1 MTADASFAG
10 VNRSLAEAAAGLES
24 QLRRRGAVPILIVV
38 LWACAVFPNLSL
50 RSFILEE
57 GTNAEIARDILA
69 RGDFLQPYIYGI
81 RWHEKPSLLAWLV
94 AGFALFT
101 GGVNE
106 WSTRLPAMLS
116 VLGTALTV
124 QAVTRRYTS
133 LNASLFAALAFVF
146 CPLLLQKLTVAEP
159 DTLITALSFAA
170 FVVWGSGIAAGRL
183 TILHWIGSGLLLA
196 ALAMAKGP
204 QPAAF
209 FGLGVLAYLVI
220 ERRWRDLPGWILC
233 MVMPV
238 AAIVTWG
245 AAIYRPGDEAAWVS
259 YARLNGWPPFFNYI
273 TRSIHDVGSLYLELL
288 PASLLIP
295 FIPWP
300 WRHAGKAAAIPRIV
314 APMILYSAVCTAILM
329 WWPGFNTRYAMPI
342 ASSLAVLAGIAWDR
356 LEVSRYV
363 IMRRAATTVL
373 CLLAIYQL
381 ALSIVAAPLLP
392 QRFGESRL
400 AGEAIEQ
407 AILAEPAPAYCLRLD
422 TNVFFYVHVPI
433 RCLDLQGM
441 AALEPPAWLLMPHPA
456 VAEFAKLRPDLN
468 VRIVKDGL
476 TQYQFAAARIE
487 RK

>member
-1 MTADASFAG
+1 
-10 VNRSLAEAAAGLES
+10 
-24 QLRRRGAVPILIVV
+24 
-38 LWACAVFPNLSL
+38 
-50 RSFILEE
+50 
-57 GTNAEIARDILA
+57 
-69 RGDFLQPYIYGI
+69 
-81 RWHEKPSLLAWLV
+81 
-94 AGFALFT
+94 
-101 GGVNE
+101 
-106 WSTRLPAMLS
+106 
-116 VLGTALTV
+116 
-124 QAVTRRYTS
+124 
-133 LNASLFAALAFVF
+133 
-146 CPLLLQKLTVAEP
+146 
-159 DTLITALSFAA
+159 
-170 FVVWGSGIAAGRL
+170 
-183 TILHWIGSGLLLA
+183 
-196 ALAMAKGP
+196 
-204 QPAAF
+204 
-209 FGLGVLAYLVI
+209 
-220 ERRWRDLPGWILC
+220 
-233 MVMPV
+233 
-238 AAIVTWG
+238 
-245 AAIYRPGDEAAWVS
+245 
-259 YARLNGWPPFFNYI
+259 
-273 TRSIHDVGSLYLELL
+273 LL

-314 APMILYSAVCTAILM
+314 APMILYSAVCTAILV

-342 ASSLAVLAGIAWDR
+342 APSLAVLAGIAWDR